1 MSYLDFYGLQIEPFS
16 NAPNERFYYNSAQH
30 ARALTRIMY
39 VAETMK
45 GLAVVVGD
53 IGTGKTTL
61 ARKVLDS
68 LPSEA
73 YESALLVI
81 LHSEISQEWLLRRIA
96 QQLGIENPA
105 TEKLQIIGQLYRKL
119 ISLHEQGK
127 KAVVLIDEAQMLN
140 TRELMEEFRGLLNL
154 EVTAHKLI
162 TFVFFG
168 LPEIEEIMSLDP
180 PLLQRVAMKI
190 RLSTLTEEATKA
202 YVVHRMAI
210 AGTREPVFTDTA
222 LKLIY
227 QYADG
232 FPRKINVLCDN
243 ALFQGFLMRQRIIDD
258 SIVQEMASDL
268 GFDARHVADADIPSM
283 DIPAQWTPEGIKPED
298 VIPEDILKEA
308 DAANETVAAQGEEL
322 DFDIPTVPDTPEIPD
337 MAIPRPAP
345 EPPAGGAST
354 DDLDMKLE
362 EFFEDTFKES

>member
-61 ARKVLDS
+61 ARKVLDG

-81 LHSEISQEWLLRRIA
+81 LHAEISQEWLLRRIA

-119 ISLHEQGK
+119 LHLHEMGK

-162 TFVFFG
+162 TFIFFG
-168 LPEIEEIMSLDP
+168 LPEVEDTLALDP

-190 RLSTLTEEATKA
+190 RLSTLTDEATKA

-210 AGTREPVFTDTA
+210 AGNRGTIFTDGA

-227 QYADG
+227 KYSDG

-243 ALFQGFLMRQRIIDD
+243 ALFQGFLMRQRVIDEE
-258 SIVQEMASDL
+258 IVKEMAADL
-268 GFDARHVADADIPSM
+268 GFDARIDTRADIPSM
-283 DIPAQWTPEGIKPED
+283 DIPAAWTPEGVKVED
-298 VIPEDILKEA
+298 VIPAELL
-308 DAANETVAAQGEEL
+308 VQAQKN
-322 DFDIPTVPDTPEIPD
+322 PVVPEIS
-337 MAIPRPAP
+337 P
-345 EPPAGGAST
+345 EPVPEQLQTQNAQITS
-354 DDLDMKLE
+354 DDLDLKLE

>member
-45 GLAVVVGD
+45 GLALVVGD

-68 LPSEA
+68 LPSEV

-105 TEKLQIIGQLYRKL
+105 SEKLQIIGQLYRKL
-119 ISLHEQGK
+119 LHLHEMGK

-162 TFVFFG
+162 TFIFFG
-168 LPEIEEIMSLDP
+168 LPEMEDTLALDP

-202 YVVHRMAI
+202 YIVHRMAI
-210 AGTREPVFTDTA
+210 AGNRETVFTDGA
-222 LKLIY
+222 LKYIY
-227 QYADG
+227 RYSAG
-232 FPRKINVLCDN
+232 FPRKINILSDN
-243 ALFQGFLMRQRIIDD
+243 ALFQGFLMRQRVIDEG
-258 SIVQEMASDL
+258 IVREMAVDL
-268 GFDARHVADADIPSM
+268 GFDTGAAAHSGIPSM
-283 DIPAQWTPEGIKPED
+283 DIPASWTPGGGQPED
-298 VIPEDILKEA
+298 FASAPVATRAQEQPPLTEMPMDPVTQQPQPQEA
-308 DAANETVAAQGEEL
+308 QIT
-322 DFDIPTVPDTPEIPD
+322 
-337 MAIPRPAP
+337 
-345 EPPAGGAST
+345 S
-354 DDLDMKLE
+354 DDLDLKLE

>member
-61 ARKVLDS
+61 ARKVLDG

-81 LHSEISQEWLLRRIA
+81 LHAEISQEWLLRRIA

-119 ISLHEQGK
+119 LHLHEMGK

-162 TFVFFG
+162 TFIFFG
-168 LPEIEEIMSLDP
+168 LPEVEDTLALDP

-190 RLSTLTEEATKA
+190 RLSTLTDEATKA

-210 AGTREPVFTDTA
+210 AGNRETIFTDGA

-227 QYADG
+227 KYSDG
-232 FPRKINVLCDN
+232 FPRKINILSDN
-243 ALFQGFLMRQRIIDD
+243 ALFQGFLMRQRVIDEN
-258 SIVQEMASDL
+258 IVKEMAADL
-268 GFDARHVADADIPSM
+268 GFDARIDSRADIPSM
-283 DIPAQWTPEGIKPED
+283 DIPATWTPEGVKAED
-298 VIPEDILKEA
+298 VIPAEVLVQTRK
-308 DAANETVAAQGEEL
+308 NPLV
-322 DFDIPTVPDTPEIPD
+322 PEIP
-337 MAIPRPAP
+337 PNPVP
-345 EPPAGGAST
+345 EQLEPQSAQVTS
-354 DDLDMKLE
+354 DDLDLKLE
-362 EFFEDTFKES
+362 EFFEDTFKDN

>member
-1 MSYLDFYGLQIEPFS
+1 MSYLDFFGLQIEPFS

-30 ARALTRIMY
+30 ARALTRMMY

-68 LPSEA
+68 LPMEA

-81 LHSEISQEWLLRRIA
+81 LHAEISQEWLLRKIA
-96 QQLGIENPA
+96 SQLGVENPA
-105 TEKLQIIGQLYRKL
+105 KEKLQIIGQLYRRL
-119 ISLHEQGK
+119 LNLHQMGK

-140 TRELMEEFRGLLNL
+140 TKDLMEEFRGLLNL

-162 TFVFFG
+162 TFIFFG
-168 LPEIEEIMSLDP
+168 LPEIEQNLALDP

-202 YVVHRMAI
+202 YVNHRLAV
-210 AGTREPVFTDTA
+210 AGTRDAIFTEDS
-222 LKLIY
+222 Y
-227 QYADG
+227 REVYRFSGG

-243 ALFQGFLMRQRIIDD
+243 ALFHGFLMRQRHVDAT
-258 SIVQEMASDL
+258 VVREMAADL
-268 GFDARHVADADIPSM
+268 GFDIQLDAHDAIPSL
-283 DIPAQWTPEGIKPED
+283 D
-298 VIPEDILKEA
+298 L
-308 DAANETVAAQGEEL
+308 VASWA
-322 DFDIPTVPDTPEIPD
+322 PDRDT
-337 MAIPRPAP
+337 RAP
-345 EPPAGGAST
+345 EAASPLQGVSGQAPAEQSAAA
-354 DDLDMKLE
+354 DDLDLRLD
-362 EFFEDTFKES
+362 EFFEDTFKEKT

>member
-1 MSYLDFYGLQIEPFS
+1 VSYLDFYGLQIEPFS

-81 LHSEISQEWLLRRIA
+81 LHAEISQEWLLRRIA

-119 ISLHEQGK
+119 LHLHEMGK

-140 TRELMEEFRGLLNL
+140 TRALMEEFRGLLNL

-162 TFVFFG
+162 TFIFFG
-168 LPEIEEIMSLDP
+168 LPEMEDTLALDP
-180 PLLQRVAMKI
+180 PLLQRVAMRI
-190 RLSTLTEEATKA
+190 RLSTLTDEATKA

-210 AGTREPVFTDTA
+210 AGSRESIFTDGA

-227 QYADG
+227 KYSDG

-243 ALFQGFLMRQRIIDD
+243 ALFQGFLMRQRVLDEA
-258 SIVQEMASDL
+258 IVTEMAADL
-268 GFDARHVADADIPSM
+268 GFDARMNARADIPSM
-283 DIPAQWTPEGIKPED
+283 DIPADWTPNGVKAED
-298 VIPEDILKEA
+298 VIPAELPDS
-308 DAANETVAAQGEEL
+308 AQEN
-322 DFDIPTVPDTPEIPD
+322 PPVPEIPSD
-337 MAIPRPAP
+337 PVP
-345 EPPAGGAST
+345 EQFQEQTSQIT
-354 DDLDMKLE
+354 SDDLDIKLE
-362 EFFEDTFKES
+362 EFFEDTFKDN

>member
-1 MSYLDFYGLQIEPFS
+1 VSYLDFYGLQIEPFS

-45 GLAVVVGD
+45 GFAVVVGD

-81 LHSEISQEWLLRRIA
+81 LHAEISQEWLLRRIA

-119 ISLHEQGK
+119 LHLHEMGK

-162 TFVFFG
+162 TFIFFG
-168 LPEIEEIMSLDP
+168 LPEMEDTLSLDP

-190 RLSTLTEEATKA
+190 RLSTLTDEATKA

-210 AGTREPVFTDTA
+210 AGTRETVFTDGA

-227 QYADG
+227 KYSDG

-243 ALFQGFLMRQRIIDD
+243 ALFQGFLMRQRVLDEA
-258 SIVQEMASDL
+258 IVKEMASDL
-268 GFDARHVADADIPSM
+268 GFDARMDAHAEIPSM
-283 DIPAQWTPEGIKPED
+283 DIPAAWTPDG
-298 VIPEDILKEA
+298 VQAEDIIPVEILEGAQQENPSVPELPPDPPPEQAEA
-308 DAANETVAAQGEEL
+308 QIT
-322 DFDIPTVPDTPEIPD
+322 
-337 MAIPRPAP
+337 
-345 EPPAGGAST
+345 S
-354 DDLDMKLE
+354 DDLDIKLE

>member
-96 QQLGIENPA
+96 QQLGIDNPA

-119 ISLHEQGK
+119 LHLHEMGK

-140 TRELMEEFRGLLNL
+140 SKELMEEFRGLLNL

-162 TFVFFG
+162 TFIFFG
-168 LPEIEEIMSLDP
+168 LPEMEDTLSLDP

-190 RLSTLTEEATKA
+190 RLSTLTDEATKA

-210 AGTREPVFTDTA
+210 AGNRETVFTDGA

-227 QYADG
+227 HYSDG

-243 ALFQGFLMRQRIIDD
+243 ALFQGFLMRQRVIDEA
-258 SIVQEMASDL
+258 IVREMAADL
-268 GFDARHVADADIPSM
+268 GFGGRMVSHGDIPSM
-283 DIPAQWTPEGIKPED
+283 DIPASWTPAG
-298 VIPEDILKEA
+298 VQTEDIIPA
-308 DAANETVAAQGEEL
+308 DILEQVQES
-322 DFDIPTVPDTPEIPD
+322 PPVPEIPPD
-337 MAIPRPAP
+337 MPL
-345 EPPAGGAST
+345 EPQQVKDAEITS
-354 DDLDMKLE
+354 DDLDLKLE

>member
-119 ISLHEQGK
+119 LHLHETGK
-127 KAVVLIDEAQMLN
+127 KAVVLIDEAQMLSS
-140 TRELMEEFRGLLNL
+140 RELMEEFRGLLNL

-162 TFVFFG
+162 TFIFFG
-168 LPEIEEIMSLDP
+168 LPDMEDTLALDQ

-190 RLSTLTEEATKA
+190 RLSTLTDEATKA

-210 AGTREPVFTDTA
+210 AGNRETVFTDGA

-227 QYADG
+227 MYSGG

-243 ALFQGFLMRQRIIDD
+243 ALFQGFLMRQRIIDEA
-258 SIVQEMASDL
+258 IVREMATDL
-268 GFDARHVADADIPSM
+268 GFDARLGSQAEIPSM
-283 DIPAQWTPEGIKPED
+283 DIPAHWTPDGDLEEEVIAGD
-298 VIPEDILKEA
+298 VIPQTQ
-308 DAANETVAAQGEEL
+308 ANPPV
-322 DFDIPTVPDTPEIPD
+322 PEIPPD
-337 MAIPRPAP
+337 PPGAQPRVPN
-345 EPPAGGAST
+345 SDIT
-354 DDLDMKLE
+354 SDDLDLKLE

>member
-1 MSYLDFYGLQIEPFS
+1 M
-16 NAPNERFYYNSAQH
+16 
-30 ARALTRIMY
+30 
-39 VAETMK
+39 AEAMK
-45 GLAVVVGD
+45 GLALVVGD

-68 LPSEA
+68 LPSEV

-119 ISLHEQGK
+119 LNLHEMGK

-140 TRELMEEFRGLLNL
+140 TKELMEEFRGLLNL

-168 LPEIEEIMSLDP
+168 LPEMEDTLALDP

-190 RLSTLTEEATKA
+190 RLSTLTDEATKA
-202 YVVHRMAI
+202 YIVHRMAV
-210 AGTREPVFTDTA
+210 AGNRETIFTDGA

-227 QYADG
+227 NYSGG
-232 FPRKINVLCDN
+232 FPRKINILSDN
-243 ALFQGFLMRQRIIDD
+243 ALFQGFLMRQRVVDD
-258 SIVQEMASDL
+258 AIVKEMAMDL
-268 GFDARHVADADIPSM
+268 GFDTGVAFQTGIPSLDLPASWEPDGPPDAEPVPGEVPEQSQENPPVPDIP
-283 DIPAQWTPEGIKPED
+283 
-298 VIPEDILKEA
+298 
-308 DAANETVAAQGEEL
+308 
-322 DFDIPTVPDTPEIPD
+322 
-337 MAIPRPAP
+337 P
-345 EPPAGGAST
+345 EPVPQYQEQPSAQISS
-354 DDLDMKLE
+354 DDLDEKLE

>member
-1 MSYLDFYGLQIEPFS
+1 VSYLDFYGLQIEPFS

-119 ISLHEQGK
+119 LHLHEMGK

-140 TRELMEEFRGLLNL
+140 TKDLMEEFRGLLNL

-162 TFVFFG
+162 TFIFFG
-168 LPEIEEIMSLDP
+168 LPEMEDTLSLDP

-190 RLSTLTEEATKA
+190 RLSTLTDEATKA

-210 AGTREPVFTDTA
+210 AGNRDTVFTDGA

-227 QYADG
+227 SYSDG

-243 ALFQGFLMRQRIIDD
+243 ALFQGFLMRQRVIDEA
-258 SIVQEMASDL
+258 IVREMAADL
-268 GFDARHVADADIPSM
+268 GFDARRETHADIPSM
-283 DIPAQWTPEGIKPED
+283 DIPAAWTPEGVQVED
-298 VIPEDILKEA
+298 VIPPEIL
-308 DAANETVAAQGEEL
+308 NQTQNNPPV
-322 DFDIPTVPDTPEIPD
+322 PEIPPD
-337 MAIPRPAP
+337 PPLAPQPAP
-345 EPPAGGAST
+345 DADITS
-354 DDLDMKLE
+354 DDLDVKLE
-362 EFFEDTFKES
+362 EFFEDTFKDN

>member
-81 LHSEISQEWLLRRIA
+81 LHSEITQEWLLRRIA

-105 TEKLQIIGQLYRKL
+105 NEKLQIIGQLYRKL
-119 ISLHEQGK
+119 LHLHEMGK

-140 TRELMEEFRGLLNL
+140 TREIMEEFRGLLNL

-162 TFVFFG
+162 TFIFFG
-168 LPEIEEIMSLDP
+168 LPEMEDTMALDP

-190 RLSTLTEEATKA
+190 RLSTLTDEATKA
-202 YVVHRMAI
+202 YVIHRMAI
-210 AGTREPVFTDTA
+210 AGNRESVFTDGA

-227 QYADG
+227 RYSGG

-258 SIVQEMASDL
+258 AIVKEMASDL
-268 GFDARHVADADIPSM
+268 GFDGRRVDEEGVPSM
-283 DIPAQWTPEGIKPED
+283 DIPATWLPEGVKAED
-298 VIPEDILKEA
+298 VIPEEFLEPGLKEPA
-308 DAANETVAAQGEEL
+308 RQPSQA
-322 DFDIPTVPDTPEIPD
+322 VPPD
-337 MAIPRPAP
+337 
-345 EPPAGGAST
+345 PPLAGPSKGPQ
-354 DDLDMKLE
+354 DDLDVKLD

>member
-45 GLAVVVGD
+45 GLAIVVGD

-81 LHSEISQEWLLRRIA
+81 LHSEISQEWLLKRIA
-96 QQLGIENPA
+96 QPLGIENPA

-119 ISLHEQGK
+119 LHLHEMGK
-127 KAVVLIDEAQMLN
+127 QAVVLIDEAQMLN
-140 TRELMEEFRGLLNL
+140 TKDLMEEFRGLLNL

-168 LPEIEEIMSLDP
+168 LPEMEDTLALDP

-190 RLSTLTEEATKA
+190 RLSTLTDEATKA

-210 AGTREPVFTDTA
+210 AGNRETVFTDGA

-227 QYADG
+227 SYSDG

-243 ALFQGFLMRQRIIDD
+243 ALFQGFLMRQRVIDEA
-258 SIVQEMASDL
+258 IVREMAADL
-268 GFDARHVADADIPSM
+268 GFDARLDTRSRIPSM
-283 DIPAQWTPEGIKPED
+283 DIPAT
-298 VIPEDILKEA
+298 
-308 DAANETVAAQGEEL
+308 
-322 DFDIPTVPDTPEIPD
+322 
-337 MAIPRPAP
+337 
-345 EPPAGGAST
+345 
-354 DDLDMKLE
+354 
-362 EFFEDTFKES
+362 

>member
-1 MSYLDFYGLQIEPFS
+1 LSYLDFYGLQIEPFS

-30 ARALTRIMY
+30 AKALTRMMY
-39 VAETMK
+39 IAETMK

-68 LPSEA
+68 LPAEA

-81 LHSEISQEWLLRRIA
+81 LHTEITQEWLLRRIA
-96 QQLGIENPA
+96 QQLGVDNPA
-105 TEKLQIIGQLYRKL
+105 KEKLQIIGQLYRRL
-119 ISLHEQGK
+119 LHLHEMGK

-162 TFVFFG
+162 TFIFFG
-168 LPEIEEIMSLDP
+168 LPEIEDNMALDP

-202 YVVHRMAI
+202 YVIHRLAV
-210 AGTREPVFTDTA
+210 AGNREMIFTDDA
-222 LKLIY
+222 LKRIFRY
-227 QYADG
+227 SDG

-243 ALFQGFLMRQRIIDD
+243 ALFQGFLMRQRVIDD
-258 SIVQEMASDL
+258 AIVQEMASDL
-268 GFDARHVADADIPSM
+268 GFEHSAASRADIPSM
-283 DIPAQWTPEGIKPED
+283 DIPATWVPEGVKI
-298 VIPEDILKEA
+298 EDI
-308 DAANETVAAQGEEL
+308 
-322 DFDIPTVPDTPEIPD
+322 IPD
-337 MAIPRPAP
+337 DVLDVERADHPGNPVAENLP
-345 EPPAGGAST
+345 ETAVERSGVIGRTGSPPQSPD
-354 DDLDMKLE
+354 DDLDVRLE

>member
-61 ARKVLDS
+61 ARKVLDG

-81 LHSEISQEWLLRRIA
+81 LHAEISQEWLLRRIA

-119 ISLHEQGK
+119 LHLHEMGK

-140 TRELMEEFRGLLNL
+140 SRELMEEFRGLLNL

-162 TFVFFG
+162 TFIFFG
-168 LPEIEEIMSLDP
+168 LPEMEDTLALDP

-190 RLSTLTEEATKA
+190 RLSTLTDEATKA

-210 AGTREPVFTDTA
+210 AGNRETIFTDGA
-222 LKLIY
+222 LKLIFKY
-227 QYADG
+227 SDG
-232 FPRKINVLCDN
+232 FPRKINILCDN
-243 ALFQGFLMRQRIIDD
+243 ALFQGFLMRQRMIDEA
-258 SIVQEMASDL
+258 IVMEMAADL
-268 GFDARHVADADIPSM
+268 GFDARMDSRADIPSM
-283 DIPAQWTPEGIKPED
+283 DIPASWTPEGVKAED
-298 VIPEDILKEA
+298 VIPAEMLVQTQKNPLVPELPPDPVPEQLQPQS
-308 DAANETVAAQGEEL
+308 AQV
-322 DFDIPTVPDTPEIPD
+322 T
-337 MAIPRPAP
+337 
-345 EPPAGGAST
+345 S
-354 DDLDMKLE
+354 DDLDLKLE

>member
-68 LPSEA
+68 LPSEV

-119 ISLHEQGK
+119 LHLHEMGK

-140 TRELMEEFRGLLNL
+140 SRELMEEFRGLLNL

-162 TFVFFG
+162 TFIFFG
-168 LPEIEEIMSLDP
+168 LPEMEDTLALDP

-190 RLSTLTEEATKA
+190 RLSTLTDEATKA
-202 YVVHRMAI
+202 YVIHRMAI
-210 AGTREPVFTDTA
+210 AGSRDSIFTDGA
-222 LKLIY
+222 LRLIY
-227 QYADG
+227 RYSDG

-243 ALFQGFLMRQRIIDD
+243 ALFQGFLMRQRVIDED
-258 SIVQEMASDL
+258 IVKEMALDL
-268 GFDARHVADADIPSM
+268 GFEGRTGSQAGIPSM
-283 DIPAQWTPEGIKPED
+283 DIPASWSPEGVNAED
-298 VIPEDILKEA
+298 VIPEEFLEKARRDQPAAEVPGPSAA
-308 DAANETVAAQGEEL
+308 DPPTREPGEE
-322 DFDIPTVPDTPEIPD
+322 D
-337 MAIPRPAP
+337 
-345 EPPAGGAST
+345 AGITS

>member
-1 MSYLDFYGLQIEPFS
+1 VSYLDFYGLQIEPFS

-30 ARALTRIMY
+30 ARALTRMMY

-68 LPSEA
+68 LPSEV

-81 LHSEISQEWLLRRIA
+81 LHTEITQEWLLRRIA
-96 QQLGIENPA
+96 QQLGVENPA
-105 TEKLQIIGQLYRKL
+105 REKLQIIGQLYRRL
-119 ISLHEQGK
+119 LHLHEIGK

-140 TRELMEEFRGLLNL
+140 SKDLMEEFRGLLNL

-162 TFVFFG
+162 SFIFFG
-168 LPEIEEIMSLDP
+168 LPEIEDNLSLDP

-202 YVVHRMAI
+202 YVVHRLTI
-210 AGTREPVFTDTA
+210 AGNRETIFSDDA

-227 QYADG
+227 TYSDG

-243 ALFQGFLMRQRIIDD
+243 ALFQGFLMRQRVIDD
-258 SIVQEMASDL
+258 SIVREMASDL
-268 GFDARHVADADIPSM
+268 GFDTKTDAHADIPS
-283 DIPAQWTPEGIKPED
+283 INLPATWVPEGVKVEDVLPDHLLKKSPDLPED
-298 VIPEDILKEA
+298 GA
-308 DAANETVAAQGEEL
+308 DGKKVFDAPANAVNTKPAAQ
-322 DFDIPTVPDTPEIPD
+322 
-337 MAIPRPAP
+337 
-345 EPPAGGAST
+345 PAGPT
-354 DDLDMKLE
+354 PDDDLDLRLE

>member
-119 ISLHEQGK
+119 LHLHEMGK
-127 KAVVLIDEAQMLN
+127 KAVVLIDEAQMLK

-162 TFVFFG
+162 TFIFFG
-168 LPEIEEIMSLDP
+168 LPEMEDTLSLDP

-190 RLSTLTEEATKA
+190 RLSTLTDEATKA

-210 AGTREPVFTDTA
+210 AGNRESVFTDGA

-227 QYADG
+227 NFSDG
-232 FPRKINVLCDN
+232 FPRKINILCDN
-243 ALFQGFLMRQRIIDD
+243 ALFQGFLMRQRVIDEA
-258 SIVQEMASDL
+258 IVKEMAADL
-268 GFDARHVADADIPSM
+268 GFDARIGAHAGIPSM
-283 DIPAQWTPEGIKPED
+283 DIPASWTPGEMKAEDGIPAGVLEQTQQ
-298 VIPEDILKEA
+298 
-308 DAANETVAAQGEEL
+308 NQ
-322 DFDIPTVPDTPEIPD
+322 
-337 MAIPRPAP
+337 PAP
-345 EPPAGGAST
+345 EVPAELPREQPGVLDDQISS
-354 DDLDMKLE
+354 DDLDLKLE

>member
-68 LPSEA
+68 LPSEV

-81 LHSEISQEWLLRRIA
+81 LHSEISQEWLLKRIA
-96 QQLGIENPA
+96 QQLGIESPA

-119 ISLHEQGK
+119 LQLHEMGK

-140 TRELMEEFRGLLNL
+140 SKALMEEFRGLLNL

-162 TFVFFG
+162 TFIFFG
-168 LPEIEEIMSLDP
+168 LPEMEETLSLDQ

-190 RLSTLTEEATKA
+190 RLSTLTDEATKA

-210 AGTREPVFTDTA
+210 AGNRDTVFTDGA

-227 QYADG
+227 NYSDG

-243 ALFQGFLMRQRIIDD
+243 ALFQGFLMRQRIIDEA
-258 SIVQEMASDL
+258 IVKEMAADL
-268 GFDARHVADADIPSM
+268 GFGTRMDIQGDIPSM
-283 DIPAQWTPEGIKPED
+283 DIPAAWVPGG
-298 VIPEDILKEA
+298 A
-308 DAANETVAAQGEEL
+308 DETE
-322 DFDIPTVPDTPEIPD
+322 PDPDDAPLPQQENPPVPEIPPD
-337 MAIPRPAP
+337 
-345 EPPAGGAST
+345 PPTQTATAAEDPQITS

>member
-30 ARALTRIMY
+30 GRALTRMMY
-39 VAETMK
+39 IAETMK

-68 LPSEA
+68 LPMEA

-96 QQLGIENPA
+96 QQLGVENPA
-105 TEKLQIIGQLYRKL
+105 REKLQIIGQLYRRL
-119 ISLHEQGK
+119 LQLHRMGK

-140 TRELMEEFRGLLNL
+140 TKELMEEFRGLLNL

-162 TFVFFG
+162 TFIFFG
-168 LPEIEEIMSLDP
+168 LPEIEECLALDP

-190 RLSTLTEEATKA
+190 RLSTLTEEATRA
-202 YVVHRMAI
+202 YVVHRLAV
-210 AGTREPVFTDTA
+210 AGNRENLFSDEA
-222 LKLIY
+222 LREIFRY
-227 QYADG
+227 SHG

-243 ALFQGFLMRQRIIDD
+243 SLFQGFLMRQRVIDEA
-258 SIVQEMASDL
+258 IVREMASDL
-268 GFDARHVADADIPSM
+268 GFDLRMDSDVKIPSI
-283 DIPAQWTPEGIKPED
+283 DLPATWIPGGEKSRQPSEGNEGED
-298 VIPEDILKEA
+298 NQKES
-308 DAANETVAAQGEEL
+308 VSG
-322 DFDIPTVPDTPEIPD
+322 
-337 MAIPRPAP
+337 
-345 EPPAGGAST
+345 PPLPGAGVSARDGKSGKD
-354 DDLDMKLE
+354 DDLDLQLE
-362 EFFEDTFKES
+362 EFFEDTFRES

>member
-61 ARKVLDS
+61 ARKVLDG

-119 ISLHEQGK
+119 IHLHEMGK

-168 LPEIEEIMSLDP
+168 LPEIEDVMALDP

-210 AGTREPVFTDTA
+210 AGTRDPVFTDTA
-222 LKLIY
+222 LRRIY
-227 QYADG
+227 RYSDG

-268 GFDARHVADADIPSM
+268 GFDARLDAQSG
-283 DIPAQWTPEGIKPED
+283 IPAMDVPADWSPAGVRPDD
-298 VIPEDILKEA
+298 VIPEELIQAGDSAGQGDASEVAEYSFDVPPLPDMTGFQGDGAPLPDPEPQS
-308 DAANETVAAQGEEL
+308 AAN
-322 DFDIPTVPDTPEIPD
+322 PD
-337 MAIPRPAP
+337 
-345 EPPAGGAST
+345 
-354 DDLDMKLE
+354 DDLDVKLE

>member
-1 MSYLDFYGLQIEPFS
+1 VSYLDFYGLQIEPFS

-61 ARKVLDS
+61 ARKVLDG

-81 LHSEISQEWLLRRIA
+81 LHAEISQEWLLRRIA

-119 ISLHEQGK
+119 LHLHEMGK

-162 TFVFFG
+162 TFIFFG
-168 LPEIEEIMSLDP
+168 LPEVEDTLALDP

-190 RLSTLTEEATKA
+190 RLSTLTDEATKA

-210 AGTREPVFTDTA
+210 AGNRETIFTDGA

-227 QYADG
+227 KYSDG

-243 ALFQGFLMRQRIIDD
+243 ALFQGFLMRQRVIDED
-258 SIVQEMASDL
+258 IVKEMAADL
-268 GFDARHVADADIPSM
+268 GFDARIDTRADIPSM
-283 DIPAQWTPEGIKPED
+283 DIPAAWTPDGVKVED
-298 VIPEDILKEA
+298 VIPA
-308 DAANETVAAQGEEL
+308 EL
-322 DFDIPTVPDTPEIPD
+322 LVQTRKVPVVPEIP
-337 MAIPRPAP
+337 P
-345 EPPAGGAST
+345 EPVPEQLQTQSAQITS
-354 DDLDMKLE
+354 DDLDLKLE
-362 EFFEDTFKES
+362 EFFEDTFKDN

>member
-1 MSYLDFYGLQIEPFS
+1 VSYLDFYGLQTEPFS

-45 GLAVVVGD
+45 GLAVVIGD

-68 LPSEA
+68 LPSET

-81 LHSEISQEWLLRRIA
+81 LHAEISQEWLLRRIA

-119 ISLHEQGK
+119 LHLHEMGK

-162 TFVFFG
+162 TFIFFG
-168 LPEIEEIMSLDP
+168 LPEMEDTLSLDQ

-190 RLSTLTEEATKA
+190 RLSTLTGEATKA
-202 YVVHRMAI
+202 YVVHRMTI
-210 AGTREPVFTDTA
+210 AGNRETIFTDGA

-227 QYADG
+227 SYSDG
-232 FPRKINVLCDN
+232 FPRKINILCDN
-243 ALFQGFLMRQRIIDD
+243 ALFQGFLMRQRMIDET
-258 SIVQEMASDL
+258 IVKEMASDL
-268 GFDARHVADADIPSM
+268 GYDARKEAHAGIPSM
-283 DIPAQWTPEGIKPED
+283 DIPADWTPSGVQAEDMIPAEMLEQAQKSPSVPQESFSGQPET
-298 VIPEDILKEA
+298 P
-308 DAANETVAAQGEEL
+308 AAQVTSE
-322 DFDIPTVPDTPEIPD
+322 
-337 MAIPRPAP
+337 
-345 EPPAGGAST
+345 
-354 DDLDMKLE
+354 DLDLKLE

>member
-119 ISLHEQGK
+119 LHLHEMGK

-140 TRELMEEFRGLLNL
+140 SRELMEEFRGLLNL

-162 TFVFFG
+162 TFIFFG
-168 LPEIEEIMSLDP
+168 LPDMEDTLALDQ

-190 RLSTLTEEATKA
+190 RLSTLTDEATKA
-202 YVVHRMAI
+202 YVIHRMAI
-210 AGTREPVFTDTA
+210 AGNRETVFTDGA

-227 QYADG
+227 KYSDG

-243 ALFQGFLMRQRIIDD
+243 ALFQGFLMRQRVIDEA
-258 SIVQEMASDL
+258 IVREMATDL
-268 GFDARHVADADIPSM
+268 GFDARMGAQAEIPSM
-283 DIPAQWTPEGIKPED
+283 DIPAHWTPDGVQEEEVTADG
-298 VIPEDILKEA
+298 VI
-308 DAANETVAAQGEEL
+308 Q
-322 DFDIPTVPDTPEIPD
+322 PTQVNPPVPEIPPD
-337 MAIPRPAP
+337 PPGEQPRVQN
-345 EPPAGGAST
+345 SDIT
-354 DDLDMKLE
+354 SDDLDLKLE

>member
-61 ARKVLDS
+61 ARKVLDG

-81 LHSEISQEWLLRRIA
+81 LHAEISQEWLLRRIA

-119 ISLHEQGK
+119 LHLHEMGK

-162 TFVFFG
+162 TFIFFG
-168 LPEIEEIMSLDP
+168 LPEVEDTLALDP

-190 RLSTLTEEATKA
+190 RLSTLTDEATKA

-210 AGTREPVFTDTA
+210 AGNRETIFTDGA

-227 QYADG
+227 KYSDG
-232 FPRKINVLCDN
+232 FPRKINILCDN
-243 ALFQGFLMRQRIIDD
+243 ALFQGFLMRQRVIDEN
-258 SIVQEMASDL
+258 IVKEMAADL
-268 GFDARHVADADIPSM
+268 GFDARIDSRADIPSM
-283 DIPAQWTPEGIKPED
+283 DIPAAWTPEGVKAED
-298 VIPEDILKEA
+298 VIPAEVLVQTRK
-308 DAANETVAAQGEEL
+308 NPLV
-322 DFDIPTVPDTPEIPD
+322 PEIPPD
-337 MAIPRPAP
+337 PVP
-345 EPPAGGAST
+345 EQLQTQNAQITS
-354 DDLDMKLE
+354 DDLDLKLE
-362 EFFEDTFKES
+362 EFFEDTFKDN

>member
-1 MSYLDFYGLQIEPFS
+1 VSYLDFYGLQIEPFS

-45 GLAVVVGD
+45 GLALVVGD

-68 LPSEA
+68 LPSEV

-105 TEKLQIIGQLYRKL
+105 NEKLQVIGQLYRKL
-119 ISLHEQGK
+119 LHLHEMGK

-162 TFVFFG
+162 TFIFFG
-168 LPEIEEIMSLDP
+168 LPEMEDTLSLDP

-202 YVVHRMAI
+202 YIVHRMAV
-210 AGTREPVFTDTA
+210 AGNRETVFTDGA
-222 LKLIY
+222 LKYIY
-227 QYADG
+227 KYSGG
-232 FPRKINVLCDN
+232 FPRKINVLSDN
-243 ALFQGFLMRQRIIDD
+243 ALFQGFLVRQRIIDEA
-258 SIVQEMASDL
+258 IVREMAGDL
-268 GFDARHVADADIPSM
+268 GFDKGAAHAQIPSI
-283 DIPAQWTPEGIKPED
+283 DIPASWVPGEENPEVLPTASKPEATRESTTH
-298 VIPEDILKEA
+298 PEMPLEPEME
-308 DAANETVAAQGEEL
+308 ETPGQ
-322 DFDIPTVPDTPEIPD
+322 
-337 MAIPRPAP
+337 
-345 EPPAGGAST
+345 PAGVSG
-354 DDLDMKLE
+354 DDLDERLE